1 MHSCKIADKT
11 PQQVYLSGTQC
22 NFGVIGFV
30 QCSQLLKYALHVI
43 CETWLTT
50 TEVILQSAK
59 HTHDVLVAIFYSTW
73 TIYKELSFENQMQTI
88 TWH

>member
-1 MHSCKIADKT
+1 MSHSGSGRTLSLSIFYITIMHSCKIADKT

-59 HTHDVLVAIFYSTW
+59 HTHDVLVAIFYST
-73 TIYKELSFENQMQTI
+73 
-88 TWH
+88 